1 MSNIYEL
8 KYWNNMQVEIIKNYP
23 LFRKYKIKVIYTG
36 VIIIVDECALTEIK
50 EEAVSIAWLEEY
62 NA

>member
-1 MSNIYEL
+1 
-8 KYWNNMQVEIIKNYP
+8 MQVEIIKNYP
-23 LFRKYKIKVIYTG
+23 LFRKYKIKVIHTG
-36 VIIIVDECALTEIK
+36 VIIIVDECALTEKK